1 MSKNEYIENLI
12 QNCEKAK
19 LANPTHT
26 FVYENIEQLKDIKQ
40 GIYIIEEIDGDNEQT
55 FNDLAQY
62 KQYKGPGKRACPKLN
77 SPSPVMYVGSSR
89 TGIKKRISEHLGDGS
104 KKTYA
109 LHLDCWFK
117 GKVKITIYVYQE
129 APEVLQIIEDA
140 LSHQLSPAFGKR
152 GGNNK

>member
-1 MSKNEYIENLI
+1 MSKNEYIEKLI

-19 LANPTHT
+19 LANPTNT

-40 GIYIIEEIDGDNEQT
+40 AIYIIEEIHGNNEKT

-62 KQYKGPGKRACPKLN
+62 KQYKGPGKRECPKLN
-77 SPSPVMYVGSSR
+77 SPSPIMYVGSST

-104 KKTYA
+104 EGTYA
-109 LHLDCWFK
+109 LHLKHWFK
-117 GKVKITIYVYQE
+117 GKTKITIHVYQE
-129 APEVLQIIEDA
+129 SSEVLQIIEDA
-140 LSHQLSPAFGKR
+140 ISHQLSPAFGKR